1 VKGGRILIVDDE
13 PMVRETISRVL
24 VEEGYAVDCAADGS
38 AALVRCRAHPPDV
51 ILLDLMMPGMNGRQ
65 FLATLRGELG
75 CTEVPV
81 VVMTAVHG
89 LGQRALSLG
98 ADDMV
103 EKPFDVDEL
112 LNKVALAMFRSRHP
126 STTPDARDA
135 ADARGAAGSAGSPGS
150 GDATDDADFGDA
162 LDDFD
167 FGAGE
172 PSAST
177 DEPPGG
183 DRAAPGPGERT
194 EKGVVLLVDHDRA
207 SLQRLDSMLSQR
219 GYTVVSMTR
228 VTPQLPRL
236 ARVLQPRAVLLDVQS
251 QGSGAE
257 IVRALRS
264 EPALDAVPILVFS
277 RTQVSTRAGSGLGGP
292 EPTAPSMMGAGDE
305 ELLRFVEFPRGQA

>member
-24 VEEGYAVDCAADGS
+24 VEEGYTVDCAADGEM
-38 AALVRCRAHPPDV
+38 AIARCRSHPPDV

-65 FLATLRGELG
+65 FLSTLRGELG

-112 LNKVALAMFRSRHP
+112 LNKIALAMFRSRQHP
-126 STTPDARDA
+126 PTGH
-135 ADARGAAGSAGSPGS
+135 GAA
-150 GDATDDADFGDA
+150 
-162 LDDFD
+162 
-167 FGAGE
+167 
-172 PSAST
+172 ASHL
-177 DEPPGG
+177 PPPPHPGG
-183 DRAAPGPGERT
+183 DGAVTDDELPLPDKSSG

-207 SLQRLDSMLSQR
+207 SLQRLDALLSAR

-236 ARVLQPRAVLLDVQS
+236 ARVLPPRAVLLDLQS
-251 QGSGAE
+251 QGGGMD
-257 IVRALRS
+257 VVHALRAES
-264 EPALDAVPILVFS
+264 ALDSVPILVFS
-277 RTQVSTRAGSGLGGP
+277 RAGAAAHAGVPGV
-292 EPTAPSMMGAGDE
+292 APAMDGARDE

>member
-24 VEEGYAVDCAADGS
+24 VEEGYAVDCAADGEM
-38 AALVRCRAHPPDV
+38 ALARCRSHPPDV

-65 FLATLRGELG
+65 FLSTLRGDLG
-75 CTEVPV
+75 RTEVPV

-112 LNKVALAMFRSRHP
+112 LNKIALAMFRSRQHPHP
-126 STTPDARDA
+126 SQAHAHGPDAEPETEPAVD
-135 ADARGAAGSAGSPGS
+135 DDLPLPEKSS
-150 GDATDDADFGDA
+150 G
-162 LDDFD
+162 
-167 FGAGE
+167 
-172 PSAST
+172 
-177 DEPPGG
+177 
-183 DRAAPGPGERT
+183 

-207 SLQRLDSMLSQR
+207 SLQRLDALLSAR

-236 ARVLQPRAVLLDVQS
+236 ARVLQPRAVLLDLQS
-251 QGSGAE
+251 QGGGME
-257 IVRALRS
+257 VVHALRAES
-264 EPALDAVPILVFS
+264 ALDAVPILVFS
-277 RTQVSTRAGSGLGGP
+277 RAGASAHAGVAGA
-292 EPTAPSMMGAGDE
+292 APAMNGAGDE
-305 ELLRFVEFPRGQA
+305 ELLRFVESPRGQA

>member
-24 VEEGYAVDCAADGS
+24 VEEGYTVDCASDGEM
-38 AALVRCRAHPPDV
+38 ALARCRSHPPDV

-65 FLATLRGELG
+65 FLSTLRGDLG
-75 CTEVPV
+75 RTEVPV

-112 LNKVALAMFRSRHP
+112 LNKIALAMFRSRQHPHP
-126 STTPDARDA
+126 SQA
-135 ADARGAAGSAGSPGS
+135 AHAAGTGEHDGPEPAVDDDLPLPEKGS
-150 GDATDDADFGDA
+150 G
-162 LDDFD
+162 
-167 FGAGE
+167 
-172 PSAST
+172 
-177 DEPPGG
+177 
-183 DRAAPGPGERT
+183 

-207 SLQRLDSMLSQR
+207 SLQRLDALLSAR

-236 ARVLQPRAVLLDVQS
+236 ARVLQPRAVLLDLQS
-251 QGSGAE
+251 QGGGME
-257 IVRALRS
+257 VVHALRAES
-264 EPALDAVPILVFS
+264 ALDSVPILVFS
-277 RTQVSTRAGSGLGGP
+277 RAGASAHAGVPGA
-292 EPTAPSMMGAGDE
+292 APSMNGAGDE
-305 ELLRFVEFPRGQA
+305 ELLRFVESPRGQA

>member
-24 VEEGYAVDCAADGS
+24 VEEGYAVDCAADGEM
-38 AALVRCRAHPPDV
+38 ALARCRSHPPDV

-65 FLATLRGELG
+65 FLSTLRGDLG
-75 CTEVPV
+75 RTEVPV

-112 LNKVALAMFRSRHP
+112 LNKIALAMFRSRQHPHP
-126 STTPDARDA
+126 SQASQMHAHGPDAEPEAEPAVD
-135 ADARGAAGSAGSPGS
+135 DDLPLPEKGS
-150 GDATDDADFGDA
+150 G
-162 LDDFD
+162 
-167 FGAGE
+167 
-172 PSAST
+172 
-177 DEPPGG
+177 
-183 DRAAPGPGERT
+183 

-207 SLQRLDSMLSQR
+207 SLQRLDALLSAR

-236 ARVLQPRAVLLDVQS
+236 ARVLQPRAVLLDLQS
-251 QGSGAE
+251 QGGGME
-257 IVRALRS
+257 VVHALRAES
-264 EPALDAVPILVFS
+264 ALDAVPILVFS
-277 RTQVSTRAGSGLGGP
+277 RAGASAHAGVAGA
-292 EPTAPSMMGAGDE
+292 APAMNGAGDE
-305 ELLRFVEFPRGQA
+305 ELLRFVESPRGQA

>member
-24 VEEGYAVDCAADGS
+24 VEEGYTVDCAADGEM
-38 AALVRCRAHPPDV
+38 AIARCRSHPPDV

-65 FLATLRGELG
+65 FLSTLRGELG
-75 CTEVPV
+75 RTEVPV

-112 LNKVALAMFRSRHP
+112 LNKIALAMFRSRQHP
-126 STTPDARDA
+126 PSPSSHLPPPLHPD
-135 ADARGAAGSAGSPGS
+135 
-150 GDATDDADFGDA
+150 GDGPVTDDELPLPDKSSG
-162 LDDFD
+162 
-167 FGAGE
+167 
-172 PSAST
+172 
-177 DEPPGG
+177 
-183 DRAAPGPGERT
+183 

-207 SLQRLDSMLSQR
+207 SLQRLDALLSAR

-236 ARVLQPRAVLLDVQS
+236 ARVLQPRAVLLDLQS
-251 QGSGAE
+251 QGGGMD
-257 IVRALRS
+257 VVHALRAES
-264 EPALDAVPILVFS
+264 ALDSVPILVFS
-277 RTQVSTRAGSGLGGP
+277 RAGLAAHAGVPGV
-292 EPTAPSMMGAGDE
+292 APAMDGARDE

>member
-24 VEEGYAVDCAADGS
+24 VEEGYTVDCAADGEM
-38 AALVRCRAHPPDV
+38 ALARCRSHPPDV

-65 FLATLRGELG
+65 FLSTLRGDLG
-75 CTEVPV
+75 RTEVPV

-112 LNKVALAMFRSRHP
+112 LNKIALAMFRSRQHPHP
-126 STTPDARDA
+126 SQAHAHGPDAEPETEPAVD
-135 ADARGAAGSAGSPGS
+135 DDLPLPEKSS
-150 GDATDDADFGDA
+150 G
-162 LDDFD
+162 
-167 FGAGE
+167 
-172 PSAST
+172 
-177 DEPPGG
+177 
-183 DRAAPGPGERT
+183 

-207 SLQRLDSMLSQR
+207 SLQRLDALLSAR

-236 ARVLQPRAVLLDVQS
+236 ARVLQPRAVLLDLQS
-251 QGSGAE
+251 QGGGME
-257 IVRALRS
+257 VVHALRAES
-264 EPALDAVPILVFS
+264 ALDAVPILVFS
-277 RTQVSTRAGSGLGGP
+277 RAGASAHAGVAGA
-292 EPTAPSMMGAGDE
+292 APAMNGAGDE
-305 ELLRFVEFPRGQA
+305 ELLRFVESPRGQA

>member
-24 VEEGYAVDCAADGS
+24 VEEGYTVDCAADGEM
-38 AALVRCRAHPPDV
+38 ALARCRSHPPDV

-65 FLATLRGELG
+65 FLSTLRGDLG
-75 CTEVPV
+75 RTEVPV

-112 LNKVALAMFRSRHP
+112 LNKIALAMFRSRQHPHP
-126 STTPDARDA
+126 SQAHAHGPDAEPEAEPAID
-135 ADARGAAGSAGSPGS
+135 DDLPLPEKSS
-150 GDATDDADFGDA
+150 G
-162 LDDFD
+162 
-167 FGAGE
+167 
-172 PSAST
+172 
-177 DEPPGG
+177 
-183 DRAAPGPGERT
+183 

-207 SLQRLDSMLSQR
+207 SLQRLDALLSAR

-236 ARVLQPRAVLLDVQS
+236 ARVLQPRAVLLDLQS
-251 QGSGAE
+251 QGGGME
-257 IVRALRS
+257 VVHALRAES
-264 EPALDAVPILVFS
+264 ALDAVPILVFS
-277 RTQVSTRAGSGLGGP
+277 RAGASAHAGVVGA
-292 EPTAPSMMGAGDE
+292 APAMNGAGDE
-305 ELLRFVEFPRGQA
+305 ELLRFVESPRGLA

>member
-24 VEEGYAVDCAADGS
+24 VEEGYTVDCAADGEM
-38 AALVRCRAHPPDV
+38 AIARCRSHPPDV

-65 FLATLRGELG
+65 FLSTLRGELG

-112 LNKVALAMFRSRHP
+112 LNKIALAMFRSRQHP
-126 STTPDARDA
+126 PTGH
-135 ADARGAAGSAGSPGS
+135 GAA
-150 GDATDDADFGDA
+150 
-162 LDDFD
+162 
-167 FGAGE
+167 
-172 PSAST
+172 ASHL
-177 DEPPGG
+177 PPPPHPGG
-183 DRAAPGPGERT
+183 DGAVTDDELPLPDKSSG

-207 SLQRLDSMLSQR
+207 SLQRLDALLSAR

-236 ARVLQPRAVLLDVQS
+236 ARVLQPRAVLLDLQS
-251 QGSGAE
+251 QGGGMD
-257 IVRALRS
+257 VVHALRAES
-264 EPALDAVPILVFS
+264 ALDSVPILVFS
-277 RTQVSTRAGSGLGGP
+277 RAGAAAHAGVPGV
-292 EPTAPSMMGAGDE
+292 APAMDGARDE

>member
-24 VEEGYAVDCAADGS
+24 VEEGYTVDCAADGEM
-38 AALVRCRAHPPDV
+38 AIARCRSHPPDV

-65 FLATLRGELG
+65 FLSTLRGDLG

-112 LNKVALAMFRSRHP
+112 LNKIALAMFRSRQHPHP
-126 STTPDARDA
+126 SQAHAHGGPDADA
-135 ADARGAAGSAGSPGS
+135 EAEPAVDDDLPIPEKGS
-150 GDATDDADFGDA
+150 G
-162 LDDFD
+162 
-167 FGAGE
+167 
-172 PSAST
+172 
-177 DEPPGG
+177 
-183 DRAAPGPGERT
+183 

-207 SLQRLDSMLSQR
+207 SLQRLDALLSAR

-236 ARVLQPRAVLLDVQS
+236 ARVLQPRAVLLDLQS
-251 QGSGAE
+251 QGGGME
-257 IVRALRS
+257 VVHALRAES
-264 EPALDAVPILVFS
+264 ALDSVPILVFS
-277 RTQVSTRAGSGLGGP
+277 RAGAAAHAGLAGA
-292 EPTAPSMMGAGDE
+292 APSMNGAGDE
-305 ELLRFVEFPRGQA
+305 ELLRFVESPRGQA

>member
-24 VEEGYAVDCAADGS
+24 VEEGYTVDCAADGEM
-38 AALVRCRAHPPDV
+38 AIARCRSHPPDV

-65 FLATLRGELG
+65 FLSTLRGELG

-112 LNKVALAMFRSRHP
+112 LNKIALAMFRSRQHP
-126 STTPDARDA
+126 PTAH
-135 ADARGAAGSAGSPGS
+135 GAA
-150 GDATDDADFGDA
+150 
-162 LDDFD
+162 
-167 FGAGE
+167 
-172 PSAST
+172 ASHL
-177 DEPPGG
+177 PPPPHPGG
-183 DRAAPGPGERT
+183 DGAVTDDELPLPDKSSG

-207 SLQRLDSMLSQR
+207 SLQRLDALLSAR

-236 ARVLQPRAVLLDVQS
+236 ARVLQPRAVLLDLQS
-251 QGSGAE
+251 QGGGMD
-257 IVRALRS
+257 VVHALRAES
-264 EPALDAVPILVFS
+264 ALDSVPILVFS
-277 RTQVSTRAGSGLGGP
+277 RAGAAAHAGVPGV
-292 EPTAPSMMGAGDE
+292 APAMDGARDE

>member
-24 VEEGYAVDCAADGS
+24 VEEGYTVDCAADGEM
-38 AALVRCRAHPPDV
+38 AIARCRSHPPDV

-65 FLATLRGELG
+65 FLSTLRGELG
-75 CTEVPV
+75 RTEVPV

-112 LNKVALAMFRSRHP
+112 LNKIALAMFRSRQHP
-126 STTPDARDA
+126 PT
-135 ADARGAAGSAGSPGS
+135 G
-150 GDATDDADFGDA
+150 
-162 LDDFD
+162 
-167 FGAGE
+167 
-172 PSAST
+172 PSAAASHL
-177 DEPPGG
+177 PPPLHPGG
-183 DRAAPGPGERT
+183 DGPVTDDELPLPDKSSG

-207 SLQRLDSMLSQR
+207 SLQRLDALLSAR

-236 ARVLQPRAVLLDVQS
+236 ARVLQPRAVLLDLQS
-251 QGSGAE
+251 QGGGMD
-257 IVRALRS
+257 VVHALRAES
-264 EPALDAVPILVFS
+264 ALDSVPILVFS
-277 RTQVSTRAGSGLGGP
+277 RAGAAAHAGVPGV
-292 EPTAPSMMGAGDE
+292 APAMDGARDE